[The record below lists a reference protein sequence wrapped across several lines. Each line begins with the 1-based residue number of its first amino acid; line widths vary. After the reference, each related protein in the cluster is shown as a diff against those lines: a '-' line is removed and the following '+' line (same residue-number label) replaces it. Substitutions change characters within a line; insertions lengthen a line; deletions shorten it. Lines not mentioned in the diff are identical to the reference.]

1 MRIRRASRNKLRR
14 SDISKPRLFATGERR
29 RHTVQCDHVRLMALT
44 KQGQHADRAAVLAAT
59 EGFAMTREDVIATL
73 NSLIQTSKDGE
84 QGFGTCAST
93 VKSSHIKEFCERKAE
108 QCRIGAAQLQ
118 AIVREMGGD
127 ADSAGSTSGA
137 LHRAWLDFRTNVT
150 GMDDA
155 AVLRECE
162 RGENAARKA
171 YEEALRQALP
181 GDIRVVVERQFREVK
196 ANHERI
202 GELRAATA

>member
-1 MRIRRASRNKLRR
+1 
-14 SDISKPRLFATGERR
+14 
-29 RHTVQCDHVRLMALT
+29 
-44 KQGQHADRAAVLAAT
+44 
-59 EGFAMTREDVIATL
+59 
-73 NSLIQTSKDGE
+73 
-84 QGFGTCAST
+84 
-93 VKSSHIKEFCERKAE
+93 
-108 QCRIGAAQLQ
+108 
-118 AIVREMGGD
+118 MGGD

-202 GELRAATA
+202 AELRAATA